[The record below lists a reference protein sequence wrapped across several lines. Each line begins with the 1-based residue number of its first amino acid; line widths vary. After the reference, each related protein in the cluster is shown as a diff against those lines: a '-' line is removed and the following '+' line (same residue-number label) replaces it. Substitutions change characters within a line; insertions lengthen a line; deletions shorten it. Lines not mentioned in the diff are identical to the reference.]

1 MAPDDYEAINWI
13 NGHIEGSHVIL
24 EAQGSA
30 YQFTSLV
37 STMTGLPTVI
47 GWMNPHE
54 IMWRGNW
61 DKVSG
66 RDRDVDTI
74 YNNPDGDEAFSLL
87 RKYNVEYI
95 YVGKLEKER
104 YLAESLLK
112 FASYPER
119 YKLIYENQ
127 GVVIYEVMP

>member
-1 MAPDDYEAINWI
+1 
-13 NGHIEGSHVIL
+13 
-24 EAQGSA
+24 
-30 YQFTSLV
+30 
-37 STMTGLPTVI
+37 
-47 GWMNPHE
+47 
-54 IMWRGNW
+54 MWRGNW

-104 YLAESLLK
+104 YPAESLQK
-112 FASYPER
+112 FASHPEK

-127 GVVIYEVMP
+127 GVVIYQVMP